1 MPDVISGI
9 SVGIMHLPQGK
20 NIDLSVFEL
29 TTYYIA
35 NSVFVCICKWVYLY
49 SVEWS
54 SVGCLGK

>member
-29 TTYYIA
+29 PPIILQILFLCV
-35 NSVFVCICKWVYLY
+35 SVSEFISTVLNGPVWAV
-49 SVEWS
+49 
-54 SVGCLGK
+54 